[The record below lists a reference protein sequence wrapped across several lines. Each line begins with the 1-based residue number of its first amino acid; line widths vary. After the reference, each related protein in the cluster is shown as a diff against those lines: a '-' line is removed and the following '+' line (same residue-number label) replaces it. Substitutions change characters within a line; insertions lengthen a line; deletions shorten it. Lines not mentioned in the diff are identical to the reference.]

1 MGTQKPGFLRE
12 YGVKTDSNGQKPGFF
27 GFDAIAPYLNSNKI
41 LYEAVLFVVAE
52 DEGINQGRGKI
63 TLTMLANYSEL

>member
-1 MGTQKPGFLRE
+1 
-12 YGVKTDSNGQKPGFF
+12 
-27 GFDAIAPYLNSNKI
+27 

-63 TLTMLANYSEL
+63 TLTMQAFYTELEKGFWEAADQGAG